1 MSKTIIAIIVIII
14 VAGLGYWVYQS
25 TLAPEERVSEG
36 SKDCVNDNDCVV
48 FGETGDCNCG
58 CYNKDNLPSGTG
70 GECFCAAP
78 TSCKCVNGK
87 CEGVFE
93 EDQVILSEEEEEEE
107 EEAVPEKEMLK
118 GEEEKPAPTITQI
131 TFLKKLAADPS
142 WSPDGS
148 KIVFLGLEKDQMKG
162 GIYMI
167 NNDGTGL
174 TSIGP
179 WERDHLF
186 NPSWSPVGN
195 KVVAYGER
203 ENTGLFLV
211 DLDEDWAKRV
221 QLTTQKVEHASWSPD
236 GNKIAYNVYNEDKSF
251 SSIWVMNA
259 DGNGKTQLTTDEDDF
274 CTGPSFSY
282 DGSKIVYLK
291 GFTTTMPGEKPKE
304 AINEIWVM
312 NSDGSNKHMIYV
324 PGYGMQLIRERAWN
338 KNNKIIFTKHQYQR
352 ASQIWVINSDGTNPQ
367 CILDPEEGGIPN
379 AIYDD
384 AVWDNSGTK
393 VAVTKVILS
402 DESWQVATFSWEE

>member
-1 MSKTIIAIIVIII
+1 MNAKILIILIVLI
-14 VAGLGYWVYQS
+14 GLGAGGFFVWKNLFLPEAEKEKIEEEEEITGEQVS
-25 TLAPEERVSEG
+25 EERVVLSGEEG
-36 SKDCVNDNDCVV
+36 
-48 FGETGDCNCG
+48 
-58 CYNKDNLPSGTG
+58 
-70 GECFCAAP
+70 
-78 TSCKCVNGK
+78 
-87 CEGVFE
+87 
-93 EDQVILSEEEEEEE
+93 EEEE
-107 EEAVPEKEMLK
+107 EEAVPEKEVS
-118 GEEEKPAPTITQI
+118 EEEEKKPAPTPTQI
-131 TFLKKLAADPS
+131 TFLENLAADPS

-148 KIVFLGLEKDQMKG
+148 KIVFLSLEKDQMKG
-162 GIYMI
+162 GLYMI
-167 NNDGTGL
+167 NSDGTGL

-211 DLDEDWAKRV
+211 DLDEDWTKRV

-259 DGNGKTQLTTDEDDF
+259 DGNGKTQLTTDEDGF

-291 GFTTTMPGEKPKE
+291 GFTTTVPGEKPEK
-304 AINEIWVM
+304 AINEIWIM
-312 NSDGSNKHMIYV
+312 NSDGSNKHMIYA
-324 PGYGMQLIRERAWN
+324 PGNSMQLIRERAWN
-338 KNNKIIFTKHQYQR
+338 KNNKIIFAKHQYQR
-352 ASQIWVINSDGTNPQ
+352 APQIWVTNSDGTNPQ
-367 CILDPEEGGIPN
+367 CILDPEEGAIPT

-402 DESWQVATFSWEE
+402 DGSWQVATFSWEE

>member
-1 MSKTIIAIIVIII
+1 MNAKILIILIVLI
-14 VAGLGYWVYQS
+14 GLGAGGFFVWKNLFLPEAEKEKIEEEEEITGEQVS
-25 TLAPEERVSEG
+25 EERVVLSGEEG
-36 SKDCVNDNDCVV
+36 
-48 FGETGDCNCG
+48 
-58 CYNKDNLPSGTG
+58 
-70 GECFCAAP
+70 
-78 TSCKCVNGK
+78 
-87 CEGVFE
+87 
-93 EDQVILSEEEEEEE
+93 EEEE
-107 EEAVPEKEMLK
+107 EEAVPEKEVS
-118 GEEEKPAPTITQI
+118 EEEEKKPAPTPTQI
-131 TFLKKLAADPS
+131 TFLENLAADPS

-148 KIVFLGLEKDQMKG
+148 KIVFLSLEKDQMKG
-162 GIYMI
+162 GLYMI
-167 NNDGTGL
+167 NSDGTGL

-211 DLDEDWAKRV
+211 DLDEDWTKRV

-259 DGNGKTQLTTDEDDF
+259 DGSGKIQLTTDEDDF

-312 NSDGSNKHMIYV
+312 NNDGSNKHIIYA
-324 PGYGMQLIRERAWN
+324 PGDGMQLIRERAWN
-338 KNNKIIFTKHQYQR
+338 KNNKIIFAKHQYQR
-352 ASQIWVINSDGTNPQ
+352 APQIWIINSDGASPQ
-367 CILDPEEGGIPN
+367 CILDPEEGGIPT

-393 VAVTKVILS
+393 VAVTKVILTVAG
-402 DESWQVATFSWEE
+402 EPWQVATFPWEE